1 MEIESDRIKIIAL
14 RQEMTEAIQK
24 NSIDEDNRRFLP
36 DEVFETVAEAQ
47 RAVKHLIACYDG
59 PYGPFVY
66 PVLIKGAKPGE
77 GEINA
82 GTIEA
87 CKIDQGWEIGFHIAK
102 PHTSRGYATEA
113 LAAFLPVIMEKLA
126 QKRVYGVVCE
136 ENIPS
141 QRVLEK
147 CGFKMIQQ
155 GLGLYQGE
163 TKRVKTYVFE
173 KAAQSI
179 PVF

>member
-14 RQEMTEAIQK
+14 RQEMAEAIQK

-47 RAVKHLIACYDG
+47 RAVKYLIACYDG

-82 GTIEA
+82 GTIEV
-87 CKIDQGWEIGFHIAK
+87 CKIDQGGRLASILLSPTHPAAMRQRLWPPFYPSLWKSCPRKGCMGLSAK
-102 PHTSRGYATEA
+102 RISPRKECLKSA
-113 LAAFLPVIMEKLA
+113 VSK
-126 QKRVYGVVCE
+126 
-136 ENIPS
+136 
-141 QRVLEK
+141 
-147 CGFKMIQQ
+147 
-155 GLGLYQGE
+155 
-163 TKRVKTYVFE
+163 
-173 KAAQSI
+173 
-179 PVF
+179 